1 MILVTVVIIYN
12 LLIGVLTNVLLI
24 LLILIIILLLM
35 IFRKRYIFKGL
46 AIVNKIILPSLI
58 RKDLSKLKG
67 YEKLIFGYRY
77 WVTKNSL

>member
-1 MILVTVVIIYN
+1 MRTLSSDLCISTITISLILLVF
-12 LLIGVLTNVLLI
+12 LVLLI
-24 LLILIIILLLM
+24 FM
-35 IFRKRYIFKGL
+35 KQYVFKVL
-46 AIVNKIILPSLI
+46 AIINKVIFPSLI